1 MHGHDVAVLVLMLFA
16 PAFLG
21 SLREAGIG
29 GLRVTRTRERRRK

>member
-21 SLREAGIG
+21 SLRDAGIWD
-29 GLRVTRTRERRRK
+29 LRVTRTREKKG